1 MDGMFIKM
9 QKPKIHGDSYWC
21 YKQFTDMLILA
32 CVNAR
37 GVFTYL
43 HAGNLGKVGDATTF
57 KTSWLPDKISRR
69 KWLGSHSA
77 IVDEVEFSPYLVWN
91 DAFALSP
98 NMLKC
103 HPDPVNE
110 EHQKAFNYRLMPT
123 HRVVKQAFG
132 RLKGRFHIIDKNALS
147 KPTHYRR
154 CT

>member
-1 MDGMFIKM
+1 MDGMFMKM
-9 QKPKIHGDSYWC
+9 QKPNIHGDSYWC

-32 CVNAR
+32 CVDAR

-43 HAGNLGKVGDATTF
+43 NAGNLGQVGDATTF
-57 KTSWLPDKISRR
+57 STSRLPDKISRQ

-103 HPDPVNE
+103 YPDPVWI
-110 EHQKAFNYRLMPT
+110 KSTR
-123 HRVVKQAFG
+123 
-132 RLKGRFHIIDKNALS
+132 
-147 KPTHYRR
+147 KPSTIAS
-154 CT
+154 CLLTEW